1 MYITYIP
8 SNATYAMLLIVQYAI
23 ITIYVINVIKDIP
36 KSMGNVMPVILHI
49 VPIAIQL
56 TIV

>member
-1 MYITYIP
+1 MYITYIL
-8 SNATYAMLLIVQYAI
+8 SNATYAMLLIVQYAT

>member
-8 SNATYAMLLIVQYAI
+8 SNATYAMLLIVQYAML
-23 ITIYVINVIKDIP
+23 TIYVINVIKDIP